1 MTAVS
6 RTITVACPREL
17 AFRVFTERMGAWWP
31 LATHHIGAVPA
42 ATVVIEPAVGG
53 RWFER
58 GTDGSE
64 CPWGRV
70 LAWEPPTR
78 LALAWQISADWAY
91 DAALETTVE
100 VRFEAVD
107 ADTTRVHLEHRD
119 LENFGDRAAEMAAIF
134 ESAGA
139 WTGMLE
145 AFAAAARS

>member
-17 AFRVFTERMGAWWP
+17 AFRVFTERMAAWWP
-31 LATHHIGAVPA
+31 LATHHIGAAPA
-42 ATVVIEPAVGG
+42 ATVVIEPRLGG

-91 DAALETTVE
+91 DAALETTIE
-100 VRFEAVD
+100 VRFEALD
-107 ADTTRVHLEHRD
+107 AATTQVHLEHRG
-119 LENFGDRAAEMAAIF
+119 LEAYGARTAEMVAIF

-145 AFAAAARS
+145 AFAGAARS

>member
-6 RTITVACPREL
+6 RSITVACPREL
-17 AFRVFTERMGAWWP
+17 AFRVFTERMASWWP

-42 ATVVIEPAVGG
+42 ATVVIEPRLGG

-91 DAALETTVE
+91 DATLETTIE
-100 VRFEAVD
+100 VRFEALD
-107 ADTTRVHLEHRD
+107 AATTQVHLEHRG
-119 LENFGDRAAEMAAIF
+119 LEAYGGRAAEMVAIF

-145 AFAAAARS
+145 AFAGAARS